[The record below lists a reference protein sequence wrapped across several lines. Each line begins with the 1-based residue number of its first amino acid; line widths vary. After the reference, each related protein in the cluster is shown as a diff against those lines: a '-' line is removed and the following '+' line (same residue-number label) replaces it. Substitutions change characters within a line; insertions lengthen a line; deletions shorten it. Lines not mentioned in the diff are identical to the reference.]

1 MLRSIVQ
8 VLFAGAA
15 FALMAC
21 NPATAEKRTS
31 WQARTTTHSDQ

>member
-1 MLRSIVQ
+1 MPRSIVQ

-21 NPATAEKRTS
+21 SPDHGRGCADE
-31 WQARTTTHSDQ
+31 QASNN